1 MKSVICAI
9 AILVCTICFEV
20 LFDIDLTFA
29 QRILIVVP
37 LAVMVGMLMGEGD
50 E

>member
-1 MKSVICAI
+1 MKSVICTI
-9 AILVCTICFEV
+9 AILVCTIGFEA
-20 LFDIDLTFA
+20 LFDIDLTVA